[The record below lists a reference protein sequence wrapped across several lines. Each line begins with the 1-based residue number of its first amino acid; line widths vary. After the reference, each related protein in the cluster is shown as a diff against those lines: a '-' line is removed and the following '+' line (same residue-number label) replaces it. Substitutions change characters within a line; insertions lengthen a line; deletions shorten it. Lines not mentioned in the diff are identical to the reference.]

1 MGLDRYYQ
9 IYIIIIVSNT
19 ILQVPVSKD
28 LRSQAALAASGMG
41 FSSLQ
46 EAVRVFMTKLASGR
60 VEVAFQ
66 EPVQLSPRAVKRYEK
81 MIEEMESGKV
91 KTKSF
96 TSVEALMKD
105 LNA

>member
-1 MGLDRYYQ
+1 
-9 IYIIIIVSNT
+9 VSNT

-28 LRSQAALAASGMG
+28 LRNQAALMADEMG

-46 EAVRVFMTKLASGR
+46 EVVRLFMAKLASGM
-60 VEVAFQ
+60 VEVTFQ
-66 EPVQLSPRAVKRYEK
+66 EPVQLSPRAVRRYEK
-81 MIEEMESGKV
+81 MIREVEGGKV